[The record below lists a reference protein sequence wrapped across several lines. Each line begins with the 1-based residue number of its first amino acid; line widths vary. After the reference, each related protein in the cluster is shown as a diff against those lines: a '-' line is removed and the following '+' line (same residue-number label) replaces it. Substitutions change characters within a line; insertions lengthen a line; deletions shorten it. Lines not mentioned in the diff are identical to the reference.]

1 MTVTVL
7 RCILLCVFIVSIVQ
21 AATPVPTP
29 PCAALMK
36 TLSPEELEPILQEW
50 DRAMASGKFRDKD
63 RAIGLVTGIVP
74 KGMRFEGRT
83 FVRYNNPEIIDLVVA
98 LYLKEETDY
107 EIGRNKPRHPSDLSR
122 EGVAEYMMFL
132 SEVAESTFD
141 PRIYETVLLGHFS
154 GAFRHLYLASVN
166 PARTLDLLF
175 ESKRGPHGHIQRGAN
190 AGKEGHP
197 DYFYHPEIGGI
208 SVYNAYDILS
218 LMIGQS
224 PEVLRDKR
232 TRVLSFVAKHAKHY
246 STPREV
252 PHRPEPVYFSAHD
265 YMVRSVALDVI
276 GFLGTSAEVKQ
287 VEAIIH
293 DAREVDFEKVGR
305 IRCYLEWSGYEQI
318 REKGQRIIKQIRGR
332 SPSER

>member
-7 RCILLCVFIVSIVQ
+7 RSILLCLFVVSIVQ

-29 PCAALMK
+29 PCAPLMK

-63 RAIGLVTGIVP
+63 RATGLGTGIVP
-74 KGMRFEGRT
+74 KGMQFGGRT
-83 FVRYNNPEIIDLVVA
+83 FVRYNNPEIIDRVVA
-98 LYLKEETDY
+98 LYLKEQTDY
-107 EIGRNKPRHPSDLSR
+107 EGNRPLLPSDLSH
-122 EGVAEYMMFL
+122 EGVAEYLMFL
-132 SEVAESTFD
+132 AEAAESTFD
-141 PRIYETVLLGHFS
+141 PRIHEAVLLNENGFS
-154 GAFRHLYLASVN
+154 GSFRHLYLASVN

-175 ESKRGPHGHIQRGAN
+175 EAKRGPHGHIQRGAN

-197 DYFYHPEIGGI
+197 DYFYHPEISGI

-252 PHRPEPVYFSAHD
+252 LHRSEPVYFSAHD

-276 GFLGTSAEVKQ
+276 GVLGTAAEVKQ

-293 DAREVDFEKVGR
+293 EAREVDFEKVGR
-305 IRCYLEWSGYEQI
+305 IRRYLERSGYEQI
-318 REKGQRIIKQIRGR
+318 RKKGQRIIKQIRER

>member
-1 MTVTVL
+1 MTVTVF
-7 RCILLCVFIVSIVQ
+7 RSILLCLFIVSIVQ

-63 RAIGLVTGIVP
+63 RAMGLVTGIVP
-74 KGMRFEGRT
+74 KGMRFGKRM
-83 FVRYNNPEIIDLVVA
+83 FVRYNNPEIIDRVVA

-107 EIGRNKPRHPSDLSR
+107 EIGRNKPRHPSDLSS

-132 SEVAESTFD
+132 SEAAESTFD
-141 PRIYETVLLGHFS
+141 PRIYEAVS
-154 GAFRHLYLASVN
+154 GSESGFTGSFRHLYLASVS

-175 ESKRGPHGHIQRGAN
+175 EAKRGPHGRIQRGAN

-197 DYFYHPEIGGI
+197 DYFYHPKIVGI
-208 SVYNAYDILS
+208 SVVYAYDILS

-224 PEVLRDKR
+224 PEALRGKR
-232 TRVLSFVAKHAKHY
+232 ARALAFVAKHAKYY
-246 STPREV
+246 STPQEA
-252 PHRPEPVYFSAHD
+252 PHRPEPVYLSAHD

-276 GFLGTSAEVKQ
+276 GVLGTAAEVKQ

-293 DAREVDFEKVGR
+293 DAREVDLEYLR
-305 IRCYLEWSGYEQI
+305 SIRQRYGYEQI
-318 REKGQRIIKQIRGR
+318 KEKGERIIKQIRRR
-332 SPSER
+332 SSSER